1 MTGSS
6 NLYVVLMVFVLLAS
20 SAFAAATQVYFCK
33 DADGKDYYTSSSV
46 TYGYDGQTSTGQPVH
61 YEKTATD
68 VCSNG
73 VLTEYTC
80 LNSQLSMSTY
90 KCENGCAASSR
101 TGSGACAQAVAEVP
115 KPTVTTSYSCSD
127 SDGGSDYFE
136 KGTATQ
142 STYVSGTQTDKFS
155 KTDFCGTKSV
165 LSEYYCDQS
174 NKIALYDYT
183 CQQGYY
189 CSDGACVKTSVP
201 VTTYSCSETDQGYA
215 PAVKGTTTAFTYTD
229 GKETSKDAPTDY
241 CLSSS
246 SVYEYYCDT
255 GTNKAA
261 GSASNC
267 ASGQECKDG
276 ACVLKPQSQKSC
288 TDSDGSAN
296 QFSYG
301 TVTYVNEQG
310 GKTYF
315 YDSCVDSTTVNEL
328 YCSGSDVKTAA
339 LGCGTGY
346 ECSKGA
352 CVKKATPTVSKC
364 SETDNGDN
372 KYTMG
377 TNTLYNSDGSV
388 NSYSSDACKDSATV
402 NEVICDGTQMKVVS
416 EACGSGY
423 QCYNGACVQSTC
435 VDTDQGQNYYTAG
448 KTYLAGQEK
457 SALADYCEKEGGSKL
472 MEYYCIKGAAGD
484 TIGKDYTECPQGY
497 SCSGGACVKIPAPVV
512 VTCKDSDNGKNEYL
526 KGTAALYK
534 DGKLA
539 TEFTDYCPSKSQYVE
554 YYCKYDEMDKEY
566 EIGSTPNTNCLEGYH
581 CLDGA
586 CVKNPV
592 VTPKTTCSNDV
603 DGYNIYKK
611 GYVMVTDS
619 SLPNESPYYYDT
631 CYDGNTVV
639 ETLCKDAQTYGS
651 QAEKCPQGYSCS
663 DGACVKLLQPVCKDS
678 DNGKSVTVKGTVT
691 TYDSNGKLSDSSTDS
706 CPNAYVAI
714 EYYCSG
720 NSKLMEQI
728 SCPPGL
734 KCSQNSCIKTTCT
747 DSDNGKNPTIYGET
761 IVKFSDGQLYGI
773 NQDKCAD
780 PVTQKTLVYEFSCTD
795 DGWYDAKLI
804 NCPDG
809 LVCSKGVCTKEELQ
823 TSCSGDSDGYD
834 IYVKGS
840 VDYYDPNLAVP
851 KHTYYDGCYSED
863 AVIEV
868 VCKDTYTYGSTM
880 KKCPEGYS
888 CSDGACVQKEP
899 TSTKKIVDCV
909 DGDSGENPFSSSGIT
924 WTSIEGDTKT
934 PSANSDFCTSD
945 SRIGEWVC
953 KDENKP
959 TILYSDCPQGYSCS
973 KGACVQTGEEPTP
986 TEYVACAKDSDG
998 GKNIYVKGEVS
1009 GYDKDGNPRK
1019 AEDYCSSKIQV
1030 AEVYCDN
1037 KEAQT
1042 SWLDCPDGYACDGG
1056 ACKKSEKPLSP
1067 AVCKDSDNGQ
1077 SPYVYGKLYY
1087 QPKGEETGK
1096 SVADYCVGRT
1106 KVQEFYCTGV
1116 DGNVPQYYWFDCPQG
1131 YLCSEGACLKQKEET
1146 KTSCSDDT
1154 DGENIF
1160 HKGSVKYINPELPTA
1175 THYYIDSCADNDTVW
1190 EAYCSKDVYAYK
1202 QLDCPQGYRCN
1213 EGACL
1218 QTNKVSVLPASD
1230 VKKAYCQD
1238 SDGFNLTQLGRVIH
1252 KSAGEKKYLVEVDE
1266 CIDSNRVLE
1275 NTCDGTEPRRSVYAC
1290 DNGYFCSGGACVKA
1304 EIQPAPEP
1312 IVNGTATANETQP
1325 EPQPTNESTPVEQPK
1340 PVNETTVP
1348 PEPEKFTYNLALTN
1362 KWGLYSSPVSGGW
1375 GFAKI
1380 SETDCNENDTVIYAY
1395 YAPLKAYL
1403 KYPALKKGGSLV
1415 AGGQGLWI
1423 KKTTEGSCKVE
1434 LSGTKKLT
1442 LVGAYLYDGWNLIGA
1457 PYSETAFEDL
1467 KGTCTLASGLHYYNS
1482 DSGAWENPSSL
1493 SPGKG
1498 YFIKVNGACQL
1509 GSSADLPPPP
1519 PSG

>member
-61 YEKTATD
+61 YEKSATD
-68 VCSNG
+68 FCSNG

-101 TGSGACAQAVAEVP
+101 TGSGACAQAAAEVP

-189 CSDGACVKTSVP
+189 CSDGACVKTP
-201 VTTYSCSETDQGYA
+201 VATPVCEDSDPGNYGSIYGNVKYA
-215 PAVKGTTTAFTYTD
+215 
-229 GKETSKDAPTDY
+229 KD
-241 CLSSS
+241 SSS
-246 SVYEYYCDT
+246 QATIFYDT
-255 GTNKAA
+255 CA
-261 GSASNC
+261 SASSVLEVACDSVKNVKSYEIKC
-267 ASGQECKDG
+267 ASGEVCSNG
-276 ACVLKPQSQKSC
+276 ACIKQPEKSC

-352 CVKKATPTVSKC
+352 CVKKATPSVSKC

-457 SALADYCEKEGGSKL
+457 SALADYCEKEGSSKL

-663 DGACVKLLQPVCKDS
+663 
-678 DNGKSVTVKGTVT
+678 
-691 TYDSNGKLSDSSTDS
+691 
-706 CPNAYVAI
+706 
-714 EYYCSG
+714 
-720 NSKLMEQI
+720 
-728 SCPPGL
+728 
-734 KCSQNSCIKTTCT
+734 
-747 DSDNGKNPTIYGET
+747 
-761 IVKFSDGQLYGI
+761 
-773 NQDKCAD
+773 
-780 PVTQKTLVYEFSCTD
+780 
-795 DGWYDAKLI
+795 
-804 NCPDG
+804 
-809 LVCSKGVCTKEELQ
+809 
-823 TSCSGDSDGYD
+823 
-834 IYVKGS
+834 
-840 VDYYDPNLAVP
+840 
-851 KHTYYDGCYSED
+851 
-863 AVIEV
+863 
-868 VCKDTYTYGSTM
+868 
-880 KKCPEGYS
+880 
-888 CSDGACVQKEP
+888 
-899 TSTKKIVDCV
+899 
-909 DGDSGENPFSSSGIT
+909 
-924 WTSIEGDTKT
+924 
-934 PSANSDFCTSD
+934 
-945 SRIGEWVC
+945 
-953 KDENKP
+953 
-959 TILYSDCPQGYSCS
+959 
-973 KGACVQTGEEPTP
+973 
-986 TEYVACAKDSDG
+986 
-998 GKNIYVKGEVS
+998 
-1009 GYDKDGNPRK
+1009 
-1019 AEDYCSSKIQV
+1019 
-1030 AEVYCDN
+1030 
-1037 KEAQT
+1037 
-1042 SWLDCPDGYACDGG
+1042 
-1056 ACKKSEKPLSP
+1056 
-1067 AVCKDSDNGQ
+1067 
-1077 SPYVYGKLYY
+1077 
-1087 QPKGEETGK
+1087 
-1096 SVADYCVGRT
+1096 
-1106 KVQEFYCTGV
+1106 
-1116 DGNVPQYYWFDCPQG
+1116 
-1131 YLCSEGACLKQKEET
+1131 
-1146 KTSCSDDT
+1146 
-1154 DGENIF
+1154 
-1160 HKGSVKYINPELPTA
+1160 
-1175 THYYIDSCADNDTVW
+1175 
-1190 EAYCSKDVYAYK
+1190 
-1202 QLDCPQGYRCN
+1202 
-1213 EGACL
+1213 
-1218 QTNKVSVLPASD
+1218 
-1230 VKKAYCQD
+1230 
-1238 SDGFNLTQLGRVIH
+1238 
-1252 KSAGEKKYLVEVDE
+1252 
-1266 CIDSNRVLE
+1266 
-1275 NTCDGTEPRRSVYAC
+1275 
-1290 DNGYFCSGGACVKA
+1290 GGACVKPTPIPTEVKCTDSDGKNIYTKGTTKGYDDSKSQVIISEDYCA
-1304 EIQPAPEP
+1304 E
-1312 IVNGTATANETQP
+1312 
-1325 EPQPTNESTPVEQPK
+1325 K
-1340 PVNETTVP
+1340 
-1348 PEPEKFTYNLALTN
+1348 
-1362 KWGLYSSPVSGGW
+1362 SGG
-1375 GFAKI
+1375 AQVK
-1380 SETDCNENDTVIYAY
+1380 E
-1395 YAPLKAYL
+1395 
-1403 KYPALKKGGSLV
+1403 
-1415 AGGQGLWI
+1415 
-1423 KKTTEGSCKVE
+1423 
-1434 LSGTKKLT
+1434 
-1442 LVGAYLYDGWNLIGA
+1442 GAYVVEELCGA
-1457 PYSETAFEDL
+1457 EE
-1467 KGTCTLASGLHYYNS
+1467 
-1482 DSGAWENPSSL
+1482 
-1493 SPGKG
+1493 
-1498 YFIKVNGACQL
+1498 KV
-1509 GSSADLPPPP
+1509 SA
-1519 PSG
+1519 